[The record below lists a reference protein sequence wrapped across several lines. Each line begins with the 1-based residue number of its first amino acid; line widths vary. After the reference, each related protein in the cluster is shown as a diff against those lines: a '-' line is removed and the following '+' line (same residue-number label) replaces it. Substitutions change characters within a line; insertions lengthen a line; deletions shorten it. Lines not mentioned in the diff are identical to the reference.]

1 MPLVIQHAQYS
12 SAGIKPVNEDACGI
26 QVPEEPLLTTKG
38 IAAVL
43 ADGMSAS
50 EAGREA
56 SEACVRGFISDYYST
71 PESWTA
77 RTSVHKILSALNR
90 WLFGQGIR
98 VHNTHKGMVTT
109 ISIIILKSS
118 SAHIF
123 HVGDTRIY
131 RLRDGALELLT
142 NDHRVEVADNKS
154 YLTRALGIDL
164 SLEVDYRREI
174 TEVGDLFLCVTDGIY
189 DFLGDEQI
197 RQTLR
202 EHADDLDTA
211 CRELAER
218 ALANGSDD
226 NLSCQL
232 LAITELP
239 GESQNEFYQKLTE
252 LPFPPPLDAGMV
264 LDGFRIVRP
273 LFANKRTEIYLA
285 HDTINDRE
293 VVIKAPSVNYADDPD
308 YINQFLHEEW
318 AGRRINNPHVLR
330 TLDIDRKRQFIYY
343 VTEHI
348 EGQTLR
354 QWQQDHPQ
362 PQLHTVRDF
371 AEQIAN
377 GLRAFHRLEMIHLD
391 LKPENVV
398 IDRDGTLKIIDFG
411 STRIAGIEEIETP
424 FDTDNVPGTV
434 NYTAPELILGQPPSN
449 RSDIYSLGV
458 IIYELLTG
466 KLPYHKPVTLRNY
479 RQLRYVSA
487 RERNEAVPVWM
498 DRALEKAVKIDPNLR
513 YGLLSEFIH
522 DLKQPNPAFLRK
534 DFVPLAQRD
543 PLRFWKGFSLL
554 MAILNLLLVV
564 ALLR

>member
-1 MPLVIQHAQYS
+1 MPLAIHYGQYS
-12 SAGIKPVNEDACGI
+12 TAGTKPVNEDACGVHI
-26 QVPEEPLLTTKG
+26 PEEPLLTTKG

-50 EAGREA
+50 EAGRDA
-56 SEACVRGFISDYYST
+56 SEACVRGFLSDYYST

-98 VHNTHKGMVTT
+98 VHNTHNGLVTT
-109 ISIIILKSS
+109 ISIVVLKSN

-131 RLRDGALELLT
+131 RLREGTLELLT
-142 NDHRVEVADNKS
+142 NDHRVYVSENKS

-164 SLEVDYRREI
+164 TLDIDYRREI
-174 TEVGDLFLCVTDGIY
+174 VEAGDCFIAVTDGIY
-189 DFLGDEQI
+189 DFLSDEQI
-197 RQTLR
+197 RKTV
-202 EHADDLDTA
+202 ESHPDDLEQA
-211 CRELAER
+211 CRQLAEK

-232 LAITELP
+232 MRVTSLP
-239 GESQNEFYQKLTE
+239 AESQNEFYQKLTE
-252 LPFPPPLDAGMV
+252 LPFPPPLDPGMV

-273 LFANKRTEIYLA
+273 LFSNKRTEIYLA
-285 HDTINDRE
+285 HDTINDND
-293 VVIKAPSVNYADDPD
+293 VVIKAPSVNYSDDPD

-330 TLDIDRKRQFIYY
+330 TLKIDRKRQFIYY

-362 PQLHTVRDF
+362 PSLHKVRNF
-371 AEQIAN
+371 AAQIAN

-391 LKPENVV
+391 LKPENIV
-398 IDRDGTLKIIDFG
+398 IDNDGTLKIIDFG

-424 FDTDNVPGTV
+424 LEDTNILGTI
-434 NYTAPELILGQPPSN
+434 NYTAPELILGQTPGN
-449 RSDIYSLGV
+449 RADIYSLGV
-458 IIYELLTG
+458 IVYELLTG
-466 KLPYHKPVTLRNY
+466 GLPWRKPITARNY
-479 RQLRYVSA
+479 RQQSYIPA
-487 RERNEAVPVWM
+487 RTRNETIPEWV
-498 DRALEKAVKIDPNLR
+498 DRAIEKAVRIDPAQR
-513 YGLLSEFIH
+513 YSTLSEFIH
-522 DLKQPNPAFLRK
+522 DLEHPNPAFLKRG
-534 DFVPLAQRD
+534 FVPLSQRD
-543 PLRFWKGFSLL
+543 PLKFWKGFSLL
-554 MAILNLLLVV
+554 MVVLNLILL
-564 ALLR
+564 LLLLK